1 MTYAWLTGEYHRIY
15 HLSTKLATSVDVR
28 KTGCSLLSK
37 IYSLFPFSA
46 EPTRCIWVGSPPIG
60 AEAADLPTFGC
71 SFCPVFVCSLSWP
84 LYYFK
89 WSTFVEV
96 FVSAG
101 FSRWF
106 PWWHAN
112 KKSVLC
118 YWGLNYSAGQKF

>member
-37 IYSLFPFSA
+37 IYSLFPFST

-71 SFCPVFVCSLSWP
+71 SFCPVFVCSLS
-84 LYYFK
+84 
-89 WSTFVEV
+89 
-96 FVSAG
+96 
-101 FSRWF
+101 
-106 PWWHAN
+106 
-112 KKSVLC
+112 
-118 YWGLNYSAGQKF
+118 